1 MHPKVEHYTGGRMP
15 INLSDF
21 IFHSSYVP
29 SQRTGTNTVTVNTG
43 NSVGAG
49 STATWQSD
57 WQQVG
62 FPIPEIDFTVKVSG
76 TVYQPTTTSSTF
88 RGPVAVLVDQT
99 NYISMRCYV
108 LVNGQAYR
116 CVGQVVN
123 PYNFSISIPART
135 LTFKVHTFLPPS
147 V

>member
-1 MHPKVEHYTGGRMP
+1 MP

-29 SQRTGTNTVTVNTG
+29 SQRTGTKIVTVNTG

-49 STATWQSD
+49 SSATWQSD

-76 TVYQPTTTSSTF
+76 TVYQPATTNSTF
-88 RGPVAVLVDQT
+88 RGPVVVLVDQT
-99 NYISMRCYV
+99 NNINMICYV
-108 LVNGQAYR
+108 QVSGQAYR
-116 CVGQVVN
+116 CVGQAVN

-135 LTFKVHTFLPPS
+135 LTYKIHTFLPPS
-147 V
+147 I

>member
-1 MHPKVEHYTGGRMP
+1 MP

-29 SQRTGTNTVTVNTG
+29 SQRTGTKIVTVNTG

-49 STATWQSD
+49 SAATWQSD
-57 WQQVG
+57 WQQVD

-76 TVYQPTTTSSTF
+76 TVYQPTTTNSTF
-88 RGPVAVLVDQT
+88 RGPVVVLVDQT
-99 NYISMRCYV
+99 NYINMRCYV
-108 LVNGQAYR
+108 QVSGQAYR

-123 PYNFSISIPART
+123 PYNFSISIPERT
-135 LTFKVHTFLPPS
+135 LTFNVHTFLPPS
-147 V
+147 A

>member
-1 MHPKVEHYTGGRMP
+1 MP

-29 SQRTGTNTVTVNTG
+29 SQRTGTMIVTVNTG

-49 STATWQSD
+49 SVATWQSD
-57 WQQVG
+57 WQQVD

-76 TVYQPTTTSSTF
+76 TVYQPATTGSTF
-88 RGPVAVLVDQT
+88 RGPVVVLVGQT
-99 NYISMRCYV
+99 NYINMRCYV
-108 LVNGQAYR
+108 QVSGQAYR
-116 CVGQVVN
+116 CVGRVVN

-147 V
+147 I